1 MTLGRKG
8 VCKNYINN
16 IYFKMHLTFSSERY
30 TEQVTP
36 VLVFAQRQLQEKKQ
50 LCESDN
56 AQSCLEEF
64 ITNTGDKVKY
74 FR

>member
-1 MTLGRKG
+1 
-8 VCKNYINN
+8 
-16 IYFKMHLTFSSERY
+16 MHLIFSSERY

-50 LCESDN
+50 LYDSDN
-56 AQSCLEEF
+56 PQSCLGEL
-64 ITNTGDKVKY
+64 ITITGEKVKC

>member
-1 MTLGRKG
+1 
-8 VCKNYINN
+8 
-16 IYFKMHLTFSSERY
+16 MHLTFSSERY
-30 TEQVTP
+30 MEQVTP

-50 LCESDN
+50 LRESDN
-56 AQSCLEEF
+56 AQSCSEEL